1 MNIMD
6 IKPLPTP
13 SFDVPKRPVVR
24 PSGVVVPRG
33 DIVLSKRQRPIVPRP
48 RVTIAGPG
56 LRPDAT
62 AVRIEAARSALQT
75 LADARD
81 GFVACAPPPRRR
93 LHDAARFRPRRQP
106 RRADRS
112 PAAEALT
119 PGDHPRLPGRA
130 SPPASSGQLT
140 ARSPRLGDPRPPPIG
155 DPRSPCLGDPR

>member
-1 MNIMD
+1 VGVALSLPCAMSIMD

-13 SFDVPKRPVVR
+13 SFDVPKRPVMR

-33 DIVLSKRQRPIVPRP
+33 DIILSKRQRPIVPRP

-81 GFVACAPPPRRR
+81 GFVARAA
-93 LHDAARFRPRRQP
+93 AARERVRTALDERV
-106 RRADRS
+106 RVAAMAETYR
-112 PAAEALT
+112 AEASLDDVLRRT
-119 PGDHPRLPGRA
+119 L
-130 SPPASSGQLT
+130 SEVT
-140 ARSPRLGDPRPPPIG
+140 ALMEERGLR
-155 DPRSPCLGDPR
+155 

>member
-1 MNIMD
+1 MDVALALPCAMNIMD
-6 IKPLPTP
+6 IKPLPPP

-24 PSGVVVPRG
+24 PSGVLVPRG

-81 GFVACAPPPRRR
+81 GFVARAA
-93 LHDAARFRPRRQP
+93 AARERVRTAPDERVRVAAMAETY
-106 RRADRS
+106 R
-112 PAAEALT
+112 AEASLDNVLRRT
-119 PGDHPRLPGRA
+119 L
-130 SPPASSGQLT
+130 SEVT
-140 ARSPRLGDPRPPPIG
+140 ALMEERVLR
-155 DPRSPCLGDPR
+155 

>member
-1 MNIMD
+1 MD

-13 SFDVPKRPVVR
+13 SFDVPKRPILR

-75 LADARD
+75 LTDARD
-81 GFVACAPPPRRR
+81 GFVTRAA
-93 LHDAARFRPRRQP
+93 AARERVRTAPDERGRLMAMEETY
-106 RRADRS
+106 R
-112 PAAEALT
+112 AEAALDRVLRRT
-119 PGDHPRLPGRA
+119 FNEV
-130 SPPASSGQLT
+130 T
-140 ARSPRLGDPRPPPIG
+140 ALMEERGLR
-155 DPRSPCLGDPR
+155 

>member
-81 GFVACAPPPRRR
+81 GFVARAA
-93 LHDAARFRPRRQP
+93 AARERVRTAPDERVRVAAMAETY
-106 RRADRS
+106 R
-112 PAAEALT
+112 AEASLDDVLRRT
-119 PGDHPRLPGRA
+119 L
-130 SPPASSGQLT
+130 SEVT
-140 ARSPRLGDPRPPPIG
+140 ALMEERGLR
-155 DPRSPCLGDPR
+155 

>member
-1 MNIMD
+1 MDVALTLPYAMNIMD

-81 GFVACAPPPRRR
+81 GFVARAA
-93 LHDAARFRPRRQP
+93 AARERVCTAPDERVRVEAMAETY
-106 RRADRS
+106 R
-112 PAAEALT
+112 AEAALDNVLRRT
-119 PGDHPRLPGRA
+119 L
-130 SPPASSGQLT
+130 SEVT
-140 ARSPRLGDPRPPPIG
+140 ALMEERGLR
-155 DPRSPCLGDPR
+155 